1 MRPLFA
7 PLVAGLLLVTAPI
20 AHAADAAGAIK
31 TINTTQRNIT
41 MEDGKV
47 YSVPGTMDL
56 AKIKVGDRVKI
67 TYVPSTPIWKGLGID
82 GFIEAL
88 APGN

>member
-7 PLVAGLLLVTAPI
+7 PLVAGLVMVAAPV

-31 TINTTQRNIT
+31 TIDTTQRNIT

-47 YSVPGTMDL
+47 YTVPGNMNLT
-56 AKIKVGDRVKI
+56 KIKAGDRVKI
-67 TYVPSTPIWKGLGID
+67 TYVPSTPFWKGIGID